1 MFVKETGI
9 QRVLSAFLVDHKD
22 PKFVAK
28 KDLKEIDYDNLY
40 GPVVDKRLFPK
51 YLPQFS

>member
-1 MFVKETGI
+1 MFLQELGI
-9 QRVLSAFLVDHKD
+9 KRVYSAFLVVHKD
-22 PKFVAK
+22 PKIVAQ

-51 YLPQFS
+51 YLA